1 MARKVLPLVV
11 ALSLGMFAL
20 SAQAGD
26 LDGHAAAYFD
36 GVDTWAGST
45 AFDNG
50 VGVSGYVDWAV
61 FAPGVFPYGGTG
73 YAPTAGEMVYAYQLF
88 STGSAAVSTFSVALI
103 NPADNIGSFSALA
116 GDSVTSTLL
125 VNPPNGKAEWQF
137 AGVTMGGNSEG
148 LAFSS
153 LRVPQ
158 NLYGLA
164 INGGTF
170 AIVIPVP
177 TPAEA
182 EIPEPATMSLL
193 ALGGL
198 ALLRRRRRA

>member
-11 ALSLGMFAL
+11 ALSIGMFAL
-20 SAQAGD
+20 SAQAGA

-36 GVDTWAGST
+36 GVNTWSGST
-45 AFDNG
+45 AFVSGNL
-50 VGVSGYVDWAV
+50 SGYVDWAV

-73 YAPTAGEMVYAYQLF
+73 YTPTTGEMVYAYQLF
-88 STGSAAVSTFSVALI
+88 STGSAAVATFSVALV

-116 GDSVTSTLL
+116 GDSVTGTLL
-125 VNPPNGKAEWQF
+125 DNPPSGKAEWQF
-137 AGVTMGGNSEG
+137 AGITTGGNTEG

-164 INGGTF
+164 VNGGTF
-170 AIVIPVP
+170 DIVIPLP

-198 ALLRRRRRA
+198 ALLRRRRA